1 MKLSFKFIN
10 GTEANGWANYTPE
23 QVQQLIDALSKGY
36 ELNFTYDDREPV
48 TYQTDEID
56 YIKVYL

>member
-10 GTEANGWANYTPE
+10 GTEANGWANYTSE

-36 ELNFTYDDREPV
+36 ELNFTYDDREPAN
-48 TYQTDEID
+48 YQADEID
-56 YIKVYL
+56 HIKVYL